1 MSDCNSNPTSGCTD
15 NSTATQIKIMNGKI
29 LPLFVNLEASITALG
44 EAMLDCCEASGEKID
59 DINDKLETIIENN
72 SDCCAAILSKIG
84 QIGQI
89 LDVIEAGGVPCVSTT
104 TTTAEPCYKYT
115 ITNKQ
120 PTIAFFSVL
129 YCDGTTDNLSLGEDE
144 SIVVCLQEAPS
155 PILGIINVSKGE
167 TCTGTIIT
175 TTTTVAPPTTTTST
189 TSAPTTTTT
198 TSGGTTTTTTT
209 SEVTT
214 TTTTLLIEINCDED
228 MLMVFWNR
236 QPIEGNTWEAY
247 IELPVPAPLPVD
259 DSYIFTVEFTA
270 TRNDVPDTITHQL
283 DVEIKGGEYVGQT
296 FDPDYHIANIIAED
310 WTVTSYQIVSVVPD
324 DGIFVYGACLTT
336 TTTTP
341 PD

>member
-29 LPLFVNLEASITALG
+29 LPLFVNLEAAITALG

-72 SDCCAAILSKIG
+72 SDCCTAILSKIG

-115 ITNKQ
+115 ITN
-120 PTIAFFSVL
+120 TEAEVAFFSVL
-129 YCDGTTDNLSLGEDE
+129 YCDGTTDNLSLAENE
-144 SIVVCLQEAPS
+144 SIVVCLQEAPT
-155 PILGIINVSKGE
+155 LIIGSINISKGG

-214 TTTTLLIEINCDED
+214 TTTTLLVEINCDED
-228 MLMVFWNR
+228 MLMTFWSR
-236 QPIEGNTWEAY
+236 QPAEANTWEAY
-247 IELPVPAPLPVD
+247 IELPVPAPD
-259 DSYIFTVEFTA
+259 TYIFRVSFSA
-270 TRNDVPDTITHQL
+270 TRNDVPDTISSYL
-283 DVEIKGGEYVGQT
+283 DVTISEGDYVGQKLDGT
-296 FDPDYHIANIIAED
+296 PAYHVANIVGED
-310 WTVTSYQIVSVVPD
+310 WTVTSFEISSVTPD
-324 DGIFVYGACLTT
+324 DGIFVYEACLTT

>member
-89 LDVIEAGGVPCVSTT
+89 LDVIESGGVPCVSTT
-104 TTTAEPCYKYT
+104 TTTSEPCYKYT
-115 ITNKQ
+115 ITN
-120 PTIAFFSVL
+120 TEAEVAFFSVL
-129 YCDGTTDNLSLGEDE
+129 YCDGTTDVLSLDEDE
-144 SIVVCLQEAPS
+144 TIVVCLQEAPTLIS
-155 PILGIINVSKGE
+155 GSIVTSLGE

-198 TSGGTTTTTTT
+198 TVGGTTTTTTT

-214 TTTTLLIEINCDED
+214 TTTTLLVELNCDED
-228 MLMVFWNR
+228 ILMTFWSR
-236 QPIEGNTWEAY
+236 QPDESNVWEAY
-247 IELPVPAPLPVD
+247 IELPVPAPQT
-259 DSYIFTVEFTA
+259 YTFTVEFSA
-270 TRNDVPDTITHQL
+270 IRNDVVDSITHQM
-283 DVEIKGGEYVGQT
+283 DVVITAGNYVGQT
-296 FDPDYHIANIIAED
+296 FSMYHVANIVGED
-310 WTVTSYQIVSVVPD
+310 WTVTSFEISSVTPD
-324 DGIFVYGACLTT
+324 DGIFVYEACLTT